1 MLLHSPKEQV
11 PRKLSGKRTVIMD
24 KTLERSVQSLTEG
37 EGGRIDVQCIY
48 RSSQVHMT
56 DGKRHQYN
64 QGGVYASCR
73 GDWGRYYRSNHSL

>member
-24 KTLERSVQSLTEG
+24 KDSGEKCSITHRR

-48 RSSQVHMT
+48 RNSQVHMT

-73 GDWGRYYRSNHSL
+73 GDWGWYYWSNYRL